1 MSTKC
6 KQMAA
11 PSVRQGQEP
20 PKEIRRLGHLLV
32 GLLISACETSAEEL
46 PRDASGTFDSATDR
60 DGGVSADGSSG
71 LEDGGVERCQAPT
84 ELQLNRILVVYA
96 LAGDEEIGVSG
107 ATVQATIGGTELSG
121 VTDRNGCVRF
131 DLSAPAE
138 RSAQILVVAA
148 GFAPAIRVGSPLAEN
163 RFLLTERVGALPPQA
178 TGRYEGLMTGLELI
192 GTPTSATS
200 SWIGR
205 VVPLVSDVFTN
216 GSPARRMLPDGR
228 RTGEILV
235 GATLNRPDFEMEVYA
250 DAALGLGAYAG
261 ATNANGTW
269 MPQVLGWR
277 HGAVAAGAVS
287 SGFDVELRIRA
298 TVTGAVTI
306 PAGFPTPLR
315 GVFNTLRLPEG
326 GWFMWPSPPTGI
338 ELPPLEGPLAGGEY
352 GYLVYGGP
360 DSALSVSWVHGTQ
373 TDQVLPEHLRPRTP
387 SFEADVLR
395 LEPLR
400 PWPEPVICRVYAY
413 RPGERLFELV
423 DFSSAAEFNLPPSI
437 ASELSGAIDVTVNCD
452 RLSGWSVD
460 QHGAAWSDFTEAYS
474 SRSVQL
480 QLP

>member
-1 MSTKC
+1 MN
-6 KQMAA
+6 
-11 PSVRQGQEP
+11 
-20 PKEIRRLGHLLV
+20 RRREQSRVLPV
-32 GLLISACETSAEEL
+32 GEGTGALPGIPGIGPFVVALLISACETSAERL
-46 PRDASGTFDSATDR
+46 PSDASGTSDAAADR
-60 DGGVSADGSSG
+60 DGGTSEDGSG
-71 LEDGGVERCQAPT
+71 GFEDGGVAPCQTPA

-96 LAGDEEIGVSG
+96 LARDEFGIPG
-107 ATVQATIGGTELSG
+107 ANVQATVGGTELSG
-121 VTDRNGCVRF
+121 VTDQNGCVRF

-138 RSAQILVVAA
+138 RSDQILVEAT

-163 RFLLTERVGALPPQA
+163 RFLLTERVGALPPQP
-178 TGRYEGLMTGLELI
+178 TGRYQGLMTGLELI

-269 MPQVLGWR
+269 KPQVLGWR
-277 HGAVAAGAVS
+277 HGVVAAGAVS

-338 ELPPLEGPLAGGEY
+338 ELPLLEGPLAGGEY

-423 DFSSAAEFNLPPSI
+423 DFSGAAEFTLPSSI